1 MTTNNKRY
9 QEAYQAA
16 QGQINALNTKKQEYK
31 DRIAKLY
38 TTNIKNASE
47 KALLKQVIALGHVG
61 DLSVKLESIRTWQ
74 QYLNTC
80 YALDRLEI
88 DLLKLTYSA

>member
-16 QGQINALNTKKQEYK
+16 QSQINTLNAKKQEYK
-31 DRIAKLY
+31 NSIAMLY
-38 TTNIKNASE
+38 TANIKNANE
-47 KALLKQVIALGHVG
+47 KALLKQVIALGHSG
-61 DLSVKLESIRTWQ
+61 DLSVKLASIRAWQ
-74 QYLNTC
+74 QYNNTC

-88 DLLKLTYSA
+88 DLLKLTYPA